1 MDFWSFDRLLPSSGT
16 PLSQPKAPKLHGAGV
31 GVERAKEGQS
41 EGYEPASLAG
51 ATNQLPTAQKGRR
64 RGVDFH
70 DIGIPPVS

>member
-1 MDFWSFDRLLPSSGT
+1 MDFRSFDRLLPSSGT

-51 ATNQLPTAQKGRR
+51 ATKPIAHRTERSTTRCRL
-64 RGVDFH
+64 
-70 DIGIPPVS
+70 S